1 MIVNETGQV
10 STPASPFADMIRS
23 AAEATGVNF
32 NYLFQQA
39 KVESGFNPTAQAPT
53 SSARG
58 LFQFTKDTWLKVVE
72 QHGEEAGLS
81 REASS
86 LRSGMTTPDD
96 RQRILDLRN
105 NPEISTRMAAH
116 FAVDNARALQAQGVQ
131 VKGATDLYLAH
142 FLGSSGAAKF
152 LNGLREN
159 PNAPAAS
166 LLPAAANANK
176 SIFYANGAPVSLA
189 AIYER
194 FDQKFNTAAPVNPAA
209 RQIAQTTLAATAAT
223 KPVRK
228 ENMVAALLESHGTH
242 ITGAAKTN
250 SKPDLQKTLQNL
262 YTDQPRNETPL
273 VGTQK
278 AETQTAVYMPRR
290 EQRISTSLANT
301 PQSQA
306 AEQAA
311 PANFSVDDQNPI
323 SVDSLAK
330 FLDSASKWNTDAGAI
345 QNQTTK
351 GAVARAATDGLRSS

>member
-1 MIVNETGQV
+1 MIVNETGQ
-10 STPASPFADMIRS
+10 TGAPANPFADMIRS
-23 AAEATGVNF
+23 AADATGVNF

-72 QHGEEAGLS
+72 QHGEEAGLT

-116 FAVDNARALQAQGVQ
+116 FAVDNARALEAQGVQ

-142 FLGSSGAAKF
+142 FLGSGGAAKF

-166 LLPAAANANK
+166 ILPAAANANK
-176 SIFYANGAPVSLA
+176 SIFYSNGAPVSLA

-194 FDQKFNTAAPVNPAA
+194 FDQKFSNTAPVSPTA
-209 RQIAQTTLAATAAT
+209 RQIAQTTLAASKPLKKAT
-223 KPVRK
+223 
-228 ENMVAALLESHGTH
+228 MVDALLESNGTTL
-242 ITGAAKTN
+242 TGAIKTN
-250 SKPDLQKTLQNL
+250 GKPDVQKTLQNL
-262 YTDQPRNETPL
+262 YADQPKTGTP
-273 VGTQK
+273 V
-278 AETQTAVYMPRR
+278 ADSQTAVFMPRR
-290 EQRISTSLANT
+290 EQRM
-301 PQSQA
+301 
-306 AEQAA
+306 
-311 PANFSVDDQNPI
+311 PANLINNAQAQPAEPVAPSTFSVDEQNPI
-323 SVDSLAK
+323 TVDSLAK
-330 FLDSASKWNTDAGAI
+330 FLDSASKWSMDSGAI
-345 QNQTTK
+345 QNQSTK
-351 GAVARAATDGLRSS
+351 GAVTREATDGLRQS